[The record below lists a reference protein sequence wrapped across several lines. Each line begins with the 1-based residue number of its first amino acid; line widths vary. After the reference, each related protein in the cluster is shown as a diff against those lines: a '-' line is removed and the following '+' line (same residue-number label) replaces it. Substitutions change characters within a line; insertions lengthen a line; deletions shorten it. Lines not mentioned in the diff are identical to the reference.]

1 MPLNAFDLPDT
12 ATPQQRQE
20 FEAFFVESGLL
31 PALTYAH
38 KFEAMSVSYL
48 QMLAV
53 INPTGAYRQPLKD
66 FANVLHVNNESKRF
80 DDSIADITYK
90 SNSIQRFVNY
100 AKEITELFLAMD
112 DNDGRQWYIV
122 WYEILDN

>member
-1 MPLNAFDLPDT
+1 MPLNAFDLPEF
-12 ATPQQRQE
+12 ATPEQRQE
-20 FEAFFVESGLL
+20 FESFFIESGLL
-31 PALTYAH
+31 PSLTYAH
-38 KFEAMSVSYL
+38 KFESMSVSYL

-66 FANVLHVNNESKRF
+66 FANALQVNNESKRF
-80 DDSIADITYK
+80 DDSIADITYQSK
-90 SNSIQRFVNY
+90 SIQKFVNY
-100 AKEITELFLAMD
+100 AKEITELFLVMD